1 MTAHDPRLTPAR
13 PDLASAHLRGVIEA
27 QRYVTPQLCRI
38 VAPSAVVRREPVPD
52 APLDTEALAG
62 EPVAVLD
69 ENEGWVWAQL
79 LRDGYVGYLPTEAVS
94 ASAPAPT
101 HVVTVLRSFVFPG
114 PSIKQPPLAAL
125 PYAAEVAVA
134 KEGPE
139 PFVQLAGGGY
149 VIARHL
155 ALAPGWRDA
164 DYVATAERF
173 VGVPYLW
180 GGKTSLGIDCS
191 GLVQVALRAAGVNF
205 PRDAYRQEASPA
217 AKLVPGSERQAGL
230 KRGDLVFWKGHVGLM
245 LDETRLIHANAYH
258 MLVAVEPLAE
268 AAERILARG
277 GGPITSVRRLRD

>member
-13 PDLASAHLRGVIEA
+13 PDLAAEHLRSVVDA
-27 QRYVTPQLCRI
+27 ARYVKPALCRV

-69 ENEGWVWAQL
+69 ENEGWIWGQL
-79 LRDGYVGYLPTEAVS
+79 LRDGYVGYLPAEAIGKDVPS
-94 ASAPAPT
+94 PT
-101 HVVTVLRSFVFPG
+101 HVVTVPRSFVFSG
-114 PSIKQPPLAAL
+114 PSIKLPPLAAL

-134 KEGPE
+134 AEGPE
-139 PFVQLAGGGY
+139 PFLKLAGGGY

-155 ALAPGWRDA
+155 APLHGWRDA

-191 GLVQVALRAAGVNF
+191 GLVQLSLRAAGINF
-205 PRDAYRQEASPA
+205 PRDTYRQEVSPA
-217 AKLVPGSERQAGL
+217 ARPVPGGERQEGL
-230 KRGDLVFWKGHVGLM
+230 RRGDLVFWKGHVGMM
-245 LDETRLIHANAYH
+245 LDESRLIHANAYH
-258 MLVAVEPLAE
+258 MLVAIEPLAE
-268 AAERILARG
+268 AVDRILARG
-277 GGPITSVRRLRD
+277 GGPITSVRRLGR